1 MSDIVILKVDNRE
14 NFKSKFI
21 DCNDE
26 NIMFENL
33 ACGDFIIEVNN
44 SPIVLIERKTLQ
56 DLTASIKDKRW
67 QNQKITLAATYN
79 KSIIY
84 YLIEGSFDYNE
95 SVDVYINGIS
105 KKAIISSIMNTLVR
119 DNIKIIF
126 TKNTQDSFDFICGL
140 FRRITK
146 DPKKYIYHPDPPNKE
161 LTIDENNSNHNS
173 IHNIQK
179 DFEVIKCIKDINKE
193 TCFINQLCQIPDISK
208 KTAKAISIFFE
219 NSSKIFYERL
229 LDKNDEEKLKVL
241 KNIYIEDDS
250 NSINKRKRRI
260 SEKVVKNIINLMF

>member
-21 DCNDE
+21 DCNDT
-26 NIMFENL
+26 NIIFENL
-33 ACGDFIIEVNN
+33 SHGDFIIEVNN

-67 QNQKITLAATYN
+67 QNQKITLTATYN

-105 KKAIISSIMNTLVR
+105 KKAIISSIMNTMVR

-140 FRRITK
+140 FKRITK

-161 LTIDENNSNHNS
+161 LTMDENNCNY
-173 IHNIQK
+173 NIEK
-179 DFEVIKCIKDINKE
+179 DIEVLKYTKDINKE
-193 TCFINQLCQIPDISK
+193 ICFINQLCQIPDISK